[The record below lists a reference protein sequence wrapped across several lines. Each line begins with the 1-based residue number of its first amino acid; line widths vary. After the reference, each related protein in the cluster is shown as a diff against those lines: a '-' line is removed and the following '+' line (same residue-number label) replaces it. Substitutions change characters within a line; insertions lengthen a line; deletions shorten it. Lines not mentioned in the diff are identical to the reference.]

1 MYEYEKEMVLMH
13 QTEVRFCT
21 VEQIQ
26 SFVNAINHFDTDFQF
41 CSENKRVN
49 AKSVLGVFSMDLSK
63 PLCLQYD
70 SDDRQIQQ
78 VIGSYQ
84 A

>member
-1 MYEYEKEMVLMH
+1 MILMH

-26 SFVNAINHFDTDFQF
+26 SFVNAINHFETDFHF
-41 CSENKRVN
+41 CSEKQVVN
-49 AKSVLGVFSMDLSK
+49 AKSILGVCSMDFSK

-70 SDDRQIQQ
+70 SDDQRIQS

-84 A
+84 FHRG

>member
-1 MYEYEKEMVLMH
+1 MH

-26 SFVNAINHFDTDFQF
+26 SFVNAINHFETDFRF
-41 CSENKRVN
+41 CSEKQVVN
-49 AKSVLGVFSMDLSK
+49 AKSILGVCSMDFSK
-63 PLCLQYD
+63 PLYLQYD
-70 SDDRQIQQ
+70 SDDQRIRN

-84 A
+84 LQR